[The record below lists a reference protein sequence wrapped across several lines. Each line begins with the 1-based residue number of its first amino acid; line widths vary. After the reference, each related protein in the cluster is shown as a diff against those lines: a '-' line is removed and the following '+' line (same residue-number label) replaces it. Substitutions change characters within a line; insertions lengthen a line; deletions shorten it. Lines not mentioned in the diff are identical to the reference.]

1 MDKNTKYLVKQ
12 ISLVAAF
19 IFLYFLKKK
28 FMPLDDAE
36 VELKR
41 NLIER
46 QLNKVEHLKASG
58 KNEKAEALKKE
69 IKEGIPND
77 EKRDKY
83 LDLLDRLN

>member
-1 MDKNTKYLVKQ
+1 MEKNTKYLVKQ
-12 ISLVAAF
+12 LSLVAAF

-46 QLNKVEHLKASG
+46 QLNKLEHLKASG
-58 KNEKAEALKKE
+58 KTEKAEELKKE

-83 LDLLDRLN
+83 LDLLDRLK